1 MSAKEGAAVESS
13 SRAVPQGPSI
23 RVRAARASIARILLV
38 VLISVLSLVPF
49 AALVGLALGG
59 PAAMAGAASG
69 QAAAGAVGALRGLLA
84 NLVTNV
90 SQAWTHSH
98 LGRSILNS
106 AIISTGAVA
115 VVVALAGA
123 AGYSLCRFPHRLN
136 RMILAI
142 LLASMMVPGII
153 NTVALYTLMIGIHGI
168 STYWAMILVLSCNA
182 LPFSVFL
189 YTGFI
194 RTIPRDIED
203 AAVID
208 GCSRASLFWR
218 VTFRLVQPVTG
229 AVIILQGLGFWNNYG
244 QAVFFLQR
252 QEMRT
257 IPLAISLFF
266 QQYGANWNLMAAAA
280 CIGMAPAVLAFLLFH
295 RSFVSGITTGAVKG

>member
-1 MSAKEGAAVESS
+1 MS
-13 SRAVPQGPSI
+13 
-23 RVRAARASIARILLV
+23 SIAASRTSPGRLLLV
-38 VLISVLSLVPF
+38 VLIAAVSLIPF
-49 AALVGLALGG
+49 VALVALALGVIG
-59 PAAMAGAASG
+59 GTGSA
-69 QAAAGAVGALRGLLA
+69 AAAGLSFIGRLGAFGE
-84 NLVTNV
+84 
-90 SQAWTHSH
+90 AWRYSH
-98 LGRSILNS
+98 LGRAIVNS
-106 AIISTGAVA
+106 AAITAGAVA

-136 RMILAI
+136 RIIFAT
-142 LLASMMVPGII
+142 LLAAMMIPGII
-153 NTVALYTLMIGIHGI
+153 NTVALYTLMISLKGIN
-168 STYWAMILVLSCNA
+168 TYWAMILVLACNA

-189 YTGFI
+189 YTSFI

-218 VTFRLVQPVTG
+218 ITFRLVQPVTG

-244 QAVFFLQR
+244 QAIFFLQR

-266 QQYGANWNLMAAAA
+266 QQYGAKWNLMAAAA
-280 CIGMAPAVLAFLLFH
+280 CIGMAPAVIAFLLFQ
-295 RSFVSGITTGAVKG
+295 RSFVSGITTGAVKA

>member
-1 MSAKEGAAVESS
+1 MSGIAV
-13 SRAVPQGPSI
+13 SRASPG
-23 RVRAARASIARILLV
+23 RLFLV
-38 VLISVLSLVPF
+38 VLVSGISIVPF
-49 AALVGLALGG
+49 VALVALALGLIG
-59 PAAMAGAASG
+59 GAGSVG
-69 QAAAGAVGALRGLLA
+69 VPFPGRFGAFGE
-84 NLVTNV
+84 
-90 SQAWTHSH
+90 AWRSSH
-98 LGRSILNS
+98 LGRAIFNS
-106 AIISTGAVA
+106 AVITSGAVA

-142 LLASMMVPGII
+142 LLAAMMVPGIV
-153 NTVALYTLMIGIHGI
+153 NTVALYTLMISIKGI
-168 STYWAMILVLSCNA
+168 STYWAMILVLSSNA

-189 YTGFI
+189 YTSFI

-208 GCSRASLFWR
+208 GCSRGSLFWR
-218 VTFRLVQPVTG
+218 ITFRLIQPVTG

-280 CIGMAPAVLAFLLFH
+280 SIGMAPAVIAFLIFQ
-295 RSFVSGITTGAVKG
+295 RSFVSGITTGAVKA

>member
-1 MSAKEGAAVESS
+1 MSDTSV
-13 SRAVPQGPSI
+13 SRASQG
-23 RVRAARASIARILLV
+23 RLLLV
-38 VLISVLSLVPF
+38 VLITAISIVPF
-49 AALVGLALGG
+49 IALVALALGLIG
-59 PAAMAGAASG
+59 GSAVAAS
-69 QAAAGAVGALRGLLA
+69 AAGSGWHALLGRFGAFGE
-84 NLVTNV
+84 
-90 SQAWTHSH
+90 AWRFSH
-98 LGRSILNS
+98 LGRAIINS
-106 AIISTGAVA
+106 AVITAGAVA

-136 RMILAI
+136 RLILAT
-142 LLASMMVPGII
+142 LLAAMMVPGII
-153 NTVALYTLMIGIHGI
+153 NTVALYTLMISIKGI
-168 STYWAMILVLSCNA
+168 STYWAMILVLACNA

-189 YTGFI
+189 YANFI

-218 VTFRLVQPVTG
+218 ITFRLVQPVTG
-229 AVIILQGLGFWNNYG
+229 AVVILQGLGFWNNYG

-280 CIGMAPAVLAFLLFH
+280 CIGMAPAVIAFLIFQ
-295 RSFVSGITTGAVKG
+295 RSFVSGITTGAVKA

>member
-1 MSAKEGAAVESS
+1 MSL
-13 SRAVPQGPSI
+13 PWP
-23 RVRAARASIARILLV
+23 
-38 VLISVLSLVPF
+38 
-49 AALVGLALGG
+49 AL
-59 PAAMAGAASG
+59 P
-69 QAAAGAVGALRGLLA
+69 
-84 NLVTNV
+84 
-90 SQAWTHSH
+90 
-98 LGRSILNS
+98 
-106 AIISTGAVA
+106 
-115 VVVALAGA
+115 
-123 AGYSLCRFPHRLN
+123 GYSLCRFPHRLN

-142 LLASMMVPGII
+142 LLAAMMVPGIV
-153 NTVALYTLMIGIHGI
+153 NTVALYTLMISIRGM

-189 YTGFI
+189 YTSFI

-208 GCSRASLFWR
+208 GCSRGSLFWR
-218 VTFRLVQPVTG
+218 ITFRLIQPVTG
-229 AVIILQGLGFWNNYG
+229 AVVILQGLGFWNNYG

-280 CIGMAPAVLAFLLFH
+280 CIGMAPAVIAFLIFQ
-295 RSFVSGITTGAVKG
+295 RSFVSGITAGAVKA

>member
-1 MSAKEGAAVESS
+1 MSGITVTRTSPGRFIMVILVS
-13 SRAVPQGPSI
+13 CTSI
-23 RVRAARASIARILLV
+23 
-38 VLISVLSLVPF
+38 VPF
-49 AALVGLALGG
+49 VALVALALGLIG
-59 PAAMAGAASG
+59 GSANTAALPFVGRLGAFG
-69 QAAAGAVGALRGLLA
+69 E
-84 NLVTNV
+84 
-90 SQAWTHSH
+90 AWRYSH
-98 LGRSILNS
+98 LGRAIFNS
-106 AIISTGAVA
+106 AVITAGAVA

-136 RMILAI
+136 RIILAT
-142 LLASMMVPGII
+142 LLAAMMVPGII
-153 NTVALYTLMIGIHGI
+153 NTVALYTLMISVRGI
-168 STYWAMILVLSCNA
+168 STYWAMILVLACNA

-189 YTGFI
+189 YTSFI

-208 GCSRASLFWR
+208 GCSRGSLFWR
-218 VTFRLVQPVTG
+218 ITFRLVQPVTG
-229 AVIILQGLGFWNNYG
+229 AVVILQGLGFWNNYG

-280 CIGMAPAVLAFLLFH
+280 CIGMAPAVIAFLIFQ
-295 RSFVSGITTGAVKG
+295 RSFVSGITTGAVKA

>member
-1 MSAKEGAAVESS
+1 MSSIAVSRTSAGRLLLVALIAAV
-13 SRAVPQGPSI
+13 AI
-23 RVRAARASIARILLV
+23 
-38 VLISVLSLVPF
+38 VPF
-49 AALVGLALGG
+49 AALVALALGFI
-59 PAAMAGAASG
+59 AGAGS
-69 QAAAGAVGALRGLLA
+69 AGGLSPSF
-84 NLVTNV
+84 LVRLGTYAE
-90 SQAWTHSH
+90 AWRFSH
-98 LGRSILNS
+98 LGRAILNS
-106 AIISTGAVA
+106 AIITAGAVA

-123 AGYSLCRFPHRLN
+123 AGYSLCRFPHRVN
-136 RMILAI
+136 RVILAL
-142 LLASMMVPGII
+142 LLAAMMIPGII
-153 NTVALYTLMIGIHGI
+153 NTVALYTLMISIRGIN
-168 STYWAMILVLSCNA
+168 SYWAMILVLACNA

-189 YTGFI
+189 YTSFI

-218 VTFRLVQPVTG
+218 ITFRLVQPVTG

-266 QQYGANWNLMAAAA
+266 QQYGAKWNLMAAAA
-280 CIGMAPAVLAFLLFH
+280 CIGMAPAVIAFLLFQ
-295 RSFVSGITTGAVKG
+295 RSFVSGITTGAVKA

>member
-1 MSAKEGAAVESS
+1 MSGIAV
-13 SRAVPQGPSI
+13 SRASPG
-23 RVRAARASIARILLV
+23 RLLLV
-38 VLISVLSLVPF
+38 VLVSVISIIPF
-49 AALVGLALGG
+49 VALVSLALGVIG
-59 PAAMAGAASG
+59 GAAAVTGPGAG
-69 QAAAGAVGALRGLLA
+69 QTLLGRLGAFGE
-84 NLVTNV
+84 
-90 SQAWTHSH
+90 AWRFSH

-106 AIISTGAVA
+106 AVITAGAIV

-136 RMILAI
+136 RFILAT
-142 LLASMMVPGII
+142 LLAAMMIPGII
-153 NTVALYTLMIGIHGI
+153 NTVALYTEMIAIHGI

-189 YTGFI
+189 YTSFI

-218 VTFRLVQPVTG
+218 ITFRLVQPVTG
-229 AVIILQGLGFWNNYG
+229 AVVILQGLGIWNNYA
-244 QAVFFLQR
+244 QAVFFLQK

-266 QQYGANWNLMAAAA
+266 QQYGAQWNLMAAAA
-280 CIGMAPAVLAFLLFH
+280 CIGMAPAVVAFLLFQ
-295 RSFVSGITTGAVKG
+295 RSFVSGITTGAVKA

>member
-1 MSAKEGAAVESS
+1 MSGIAV
-13 SRAVPQGPSI
+13 
-23 RVRAARASIARILLV
+23 ARTSPGRLLLV
-38 VLISVLSLVPF
+38 VLVSAISIVPF
-49 AALVGLALGG
+49 VALVALAFGLIGGAAAMPGAATVPGAAAALLARLGAFG
-59 PAAMAGAASG
+59 E
-69 QAAAGAVGALRGLLA
+69 
-84 NLVTNV
+84 
-90 SQAWTHSH
+90 AWRYSH
-98 LGRSILNS
+98 LGRAILNS
-106 AIISTGAVA
+106 VVITSGGIA

-136 RMILAI
+136 RIILAT
-142 LLASMMVPGII
+142 LLAAMMIPGII
-153 NTVALYTLMIGIHGI
+153 NTVALYTEMTAIHGI

-189 YTGFI
+189 YTSFI

-218 VTFRLVQPVTG
+218 ITFRLVQPVTG
-229 AVIILQGLGFWNNYG
+229 AVVILQGLGIWNNYA
-244 QAVFFLQR
+244 QAVFFLQK

-266 QQYGANWNLMAAAA
+266 QQYGAQWNLMAAAA
-280 CIGMAPAVLAFLLFH
+280 CIGMAPAVVAFLLFQ
-295 RSFVSGITTGAVKG
+295 RSFVSGITTGAIKA